1 MAGIGSLFRSVII
14 QKDDSVPEY
23 IPDLK
28 IKMLVYFL
36 VVLAGICMIRMGI
49 IQKKR

>member
-1 MAGIGSLFRSVII
+1 MAGIGSLSRSVII

-28 IKMLVYFL
+28 IRMA
-36 VVLAGICMIRMGI
+36 VLIKHQ
-49 IQKKR
+49 IQI

>member
-14 QKDDSVPEY
+14 QKDDSVPVY

-28 IKMLVYFL
+28 IRMA
-36 VVLAGICMIRMGI
+36 VLIKHQ
-49 IQKKR
+49 IQI